1 MSDVNFSLRYRRRSA
16 WYNTGMEIPIIFED
30 SEIVVIDKPSGIVCN
45 RAETITEPTLQDWWD
60 GRYSGIRNQELG
72 IRNEE
77 LGSRNQESGSRN
89 EDEKYF
95 VERSGLV
102 HRLDRETS
110 GVMVM
115 AKTTDAFVSLLKQF
129 KQHSVQKVYMALT
142 HGYWDAK
149 EGQIDLPIARR
160 RDDRKKFGVREDGRE
175 CVTRYE
181 VHTEYNNWEF
191 PKELKVDDRGYV
203 GFTLV
208 EFKPRTGRTH
218 QIRVHAKQMGHP
230 IVGDFDYA
238 GRKRSR
244 EDRKWAHRVLLQA
257 QRIEF
262 EHPRNG
268 KRIHFESSDEDL
280 NTALHYLTPAD
291 STRI

>member
-1 MSDVNFSLRYRRRSA
+1 MD
-16 WYNTGMEIPIIFED
+16 IPIIFED
-30 SEIVVIDKPSGIVCN
+30 SEIVVIDKPSGVVCN
-45 RAETITEPTLQDWWD
+45 RAETVEVETLQDWWD
-60 GRYSGIRNQELG
+60 GRYKISNHKFSNAQI
-72 IRNEE
+72 
-77 LGSRNQESGSRN
+77 

-95 VERSGLV
+95 IERSGLV

-115 AKTTDAFVSLLKQF
+115 AKTVTAFVSLLRQF
-129 KQHSVQKVYMALT
+129 KERGVHKQYMALT
-142 HGYWDAK
+142 HGYWDSR
-149 EGQIDLPIARR
+149 EGDINLPIGRR

-175 CVTRYE
+175 SVTHYE
-181 VHTEYNNWEF
+181 VIKEYTSWEF

-208 EFKPRTGRTH
+208 KFLPKTGRTH

-238 GRKRSR
+238 GRKRNR
-244 EDRKWAHRVLLQA
+244 EDRKWCNRVMLQA

-268 KRIHFESSDEDL
+268 KRIHFESKGEEL
-280 NTALHYLTPAD
+280 NEVLKYFK
-291 STRI
+291 

>member
-1 MSDVNFSLRYRRRSA
+1 
-16 WYNTGMEIPIIFED
+16 MEIPIIFED

-60 GRYSGIRNQELG
+60 GRYKIPNHKFSNSQI
-72 IRNEE
+72 
-77 LGSRNQESGSRN
+77 

-175 CVTRYE
+175 SVTRYE
-181 VHTEYNNWEF
+181 VLTEYNNWEF

-257 QRIEF
+257 QKIEF

-268 KRIHFESSDEDL
+268 KRIHFESRGEEL
-280 NTALHYLTPAD
+280 NEVLKYLTVVENHTPGV
-291 STRI
+291 

>member
-1 MSDVNFSLRYRRRSA
+1 
-16 WYNTGMEIPIIFED
+16 MEIPIIFED

-45 RAETITEPTLQDWWD
+45 RAETVTQQTLQDWFAD
-60 GRYSGIRNQELG
+60 KYQIPIINNQTNFKL
-72 IRNEE
+72 
-77 LGSRNQESGSRN
+77 S
-89 EDEKYF
+89 EDKIDYEQYF
-95 VERSGLV
+95 QERSGLV

-115 AKTTDAFVSLLKQF
+115 AKTVEAFVSLLKQF
-129 KQHSVQKVYMALT
+129 KERGVQKQYQALT
-142 HGYWDAK
+142 HGYWEAR
-149 EGQIDLPIARR
+149 EGLISLPIARR

-175 CVTRYE
+175 SVTAYE
-181 VHTEYNNWEF
+181 VLSEYTTWEF

-203 GFTLV
+203 GFSLV
-208 EFKPRTGRTH
+208 KFLPKTGRTH

-238 GRKRSR
+238 GRKRNR
-244 EDRKWAHRVLLQA
+244 EDRKWCNRVMLQA

-268 KRIHFESSDEDL
+268 KRIHFESTNTEL
-280 NTALHYLTPAD
+280 NDALKYMGEPVNHTPGV
-291 STRI
+291 